1 MCDTQCGFNHL
12 CYDKAVGIIFS
23 LLNREYIFN
32 YLNTSKHILRE
43 AQFSLM
49 SYRDLFIILVFCLS
63 TLLMGFPGGSEVKAS
78 ACKAGDPGSVP
89 GWGRS
94 PGEGMAT
101 HSSILPWKIP
111 QMEELG
117 RVQSMGSQRVGH
129 NWVTSLTHRSSRH
142 KPPSS
147 SPQLSAVEQ
156 QLYQKD
162 GPWGQN
168 TSAVIDGQGN

>member
-101 HSSILPWKIP
+101 HSSILAWRMPW
-111 QMEELG
+111 MEEPGRLQSRGQKESDLTERLHFHFHFLNPWSLLLG
-117 RVQSMGSQRVGH
+117 TISAFQQC
-129 NWVTSLTHRSSRH
+129 L
-142 KPPSS
+142 PS
-147 SPQLSAVEQ
+147 
-156 QLYQKD
+156 
-162 GPWGQN
+162 
-168 TSAVIDGQGN
+168 I

>member
-23 LLNREYIFN
+23 SLNREYIFN
-32 YLNTSKHILRE
+32 YVNTSKPILKE

-49 SYRDLFIILVFCLS
+49 SYRALFIILVFCLS

-78 ACKAGDPGSVP
+78 ACKVGDPSSVP

-101 HSSILPWKIP
+101 HSSILAWETPWT
-111 QMEELG
+111 EEPGKL
-117 RVQSMGSQRVGH
+117 QSMGSQKSCTRF
-129 NWVTSLTHRSSRH
+129 S
-142 KPPSS
+142 
-147 SPQLSAVEQ
+147 
-156 QLYQKD
+156 D
-162 GPWGQN
+162 
-168 TSAVIDGQGN
+168 